1 MSADIYSALMEAFIT
16 PDRDISCYPVRV
28 SAAGAIA
35 QLVEVR
41 KSALPMFLY
50 INVD

>member
-1 MSADIYSALMEAFIT
+1 MNADIYSALMEAFIT
-16 PDRDISCYPVRV
+16 PDRGDISCYPVRV

-41 KSALPMFLY
+41 KYALAMFL
-50 INVD
+50 